1 MPDSAVPVT
10 NPRSRVT
17 FQLPKTT
24 QKLDVDMGVEGV
36 EEDSDEGKVNIR
48 AGFNMAVREIFKNF
62 TWNFTYENNTT
73 YVNCFHS
80 ICEIKIS

>member
-1 MPDSAVPVT
+1 MPDSAIPVT

-36 EEDSDEGKVNIR
+36 EEDSDEGKANIR
-48 AGFNMAVREIFKNF
+48 TGFNMAVRVSL
-62 TWNFTYENNTT
+62 T
-73 YVNCFHS
+73 
-80 ICEIKIS
+80 KISRTISHMKIILHM